1 MASDTERLDSPPGNP
16 LGSTLR
22 VGTVVACRLNDGAR
36 KPAYVLDVDLGPHG
50 RRTSSA
56 QLTEAYRPEDLVGR
70 RVVVATSLGSRLIA
84 GVRSEVLV
92 LGAAGDDGVVKTLTI
107 DRDVPDGSLVH

>member
-1 MASDTERLDSPPGNP
+1 MASDTRRPNSPPSNP

-22 VGTVVACRLNDGAR
+22 VGTVITCRRNDGAR

-56 QLTEAYRPEDLVGR
+56 QLTGTYRPEDLVGR

-92 LGAAGDDGVVKTLTI
+92 LGATREDGGVSIVTI
-107 DRDVPDGSLVH
+107 DDDVPDGSLVH